1 MRIKQQQQ
9 QQLQYHGRTRKT
21 KTRRIHSVLFFY
33 KQNHSCCCQR
43 SFHVG
48 RRADDERLLPCKDV
62 GAEPG
67 RERML
72 LILIGCEAEEGRL
85 WLLDFLSDIVNVEDI
100 IAALDGRLDS
110 RIRGGI
116 GGPG

>member
-1 MRIKQQQQ
+1 
-9 QQLQYHGRTRKT
+9 
-21 KTRRIHSVLFFY
+21 
-33 KQNHSCCCQR
+33 
-43 SFHVG
+43 
-48 RRADDERLLPCKDV
+48 
-62 GAEPG
+62 
-67 RERML
+67 ML

-85 WLLDFLSDIVNVEDI
+85 GLLDFLSDIVNVEDI

>member
-1 MRIKQQQQ
+1 
-9 QQLQYHGRTRKT
+9 
-21 KTRRIHSVLFFY
+21 
-33 KQNHSCCCQR
+33 
-43 SFHVG
+43 
-48 RRADDERLLPCKDV
+48 
-62 GAEPG
+62 
-67 RERML
+67 ML